1 MSKPEIV
8 GYLNFGALTGKP
20 VVSADCWSELA
31 SEPLIRL
38 ADHEAAMREFRQA
51 MHAMAKSV
59 GAKLAADHESSRAA
73 DKARIAE
80 LEKERDEWHRLFDS
94 AGQLSK
100 NACDDLNSAKS
111 RIAELVLSLRTVVG
125 MLHHR
130 ATTPLERQAIRIAE
144 TALAQQGKEGET

>member
-1 MSKPEIV
+1 MTASKPEV
-8 GYLNFGALTGKP
+8 QSSKTDPLWVFENYGA
-20 VVSADCWSELA
+20 AAELID
-31 SEPLIRL
+31 EL
-38 ADHEAAMREFRQA
+38 EAA
-51 MHAMAKSV
+51 
-59 GAKLAADHESSRAA
+59 RAA

-144 TALAQQGKEGET
+144 TALAQQGKEGE

>member
-1 MSKPEIV
+1 MTASKPESCPHC
-8 GYLNFGALTGKP
+8 GGPSALKQILAGPQVKCESCRASGP
-20 VVSADCWSELA
+20 AIDCSEA
-31 SEPLIRL
+31 ISDEDF
-38 ADHEAAMREFRQA
+38 A
-51 MHAMAKSV
+51 
-59 GAKLAADHESSRAA
+59 AADLEAVKAWNARAA

-144 TALAQQGKEGET
+144 TALAQQGKEGKT

>member
-1 MSKPEIV
+1 M
-8 GYLNFGALTGKP
+8 T
-20 VVSADCWSELA
+20 A
-31 SEPLIRL
+31 SEPNVRAVVVDALVAMVSGVTGMVPPTDTPLPDFIQGPVDR
-38 ADHEAAMREFRQA
+38 AVSKIEAA
-51 MHAMAKSV
+51 
-59 GAKLAADHESSRAA
+59 RAA

-144 TALAQQGKEGET
+144 TALAQQGKEGEA